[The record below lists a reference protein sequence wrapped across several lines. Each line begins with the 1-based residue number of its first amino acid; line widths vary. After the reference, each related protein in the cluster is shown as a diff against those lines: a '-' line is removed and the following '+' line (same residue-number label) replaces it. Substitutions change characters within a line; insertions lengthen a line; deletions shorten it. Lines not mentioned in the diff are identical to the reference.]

1 MMTEQPF
8 SVAWFLNMMTPSPEN
23 FFSRFAKTQQGDD
36 VITRLRDDLIGD
48 NLTIPGPFG
57 PKKLVYADYV
67 ASGRALGVIEQAVA
81 TQVLPYYA
89 NSHTEASF
97 CGQVMNRL
105 RHEAR
110 QIIARL
116 CGAEQGFATIFTGNG
131 ATAGLNRLV
140 HLLGVR
146 DAVRADECPLV
157 LIGPYEHHSN
167 ILPWRESGAELIEIA
182 EAPDGGPDLTQLEAH
197 LAAAD
202 RARLKI
208 GAFSSASNVTGI
220 VTDTDSV
227 TRLLKKYGAKS
238 VWDYAGGGPYLPID
252 MKAGTDAEKDAVVL
266 STHKFIGGPGAS
278 GVLIVREAAVT
289 TQEPTL
295 PGGGTVRFVSPW
307 SHDYSESVTA
317 REEAGTPDVVGN
329 IRAALCFL
337 VKDAIGAA
345 FMAERNQTLY
355 QQAYD
360 AWHANPHLEILGNPD
375 AKQHLPIFSF
385 RVKDADGK
393 LIHHQLFTRMLSDLY
408 GIQARGGCA
417 CAGPYAHRLLS
428 LGQDESMRMHE
439 AIRAGR
445 EVEKPGWVR
454 LNFSVLMDD
463 AKVAYILKSVNELAE
478 NASVIA
484 QSYLCDTATARF
496 KYQETLA
503 AE

>member
-1 MMTEQPF
+1 MMI
-8 SVAWFLNMMTPSPEN
+8 SSPEN
-23 FFSRFAKTQQGDD
+23 VFSRFAENLQGGD
-36 VITRLRDDLIGD
+36 VIGRLRVDLIGD
-48 NLTIPGPFG
+48 TLTIPGPFG
-57 PKKLVYADYV
+57 PKTLVYADYV
-67 ASGRALGVIEQAVA
+67 ASGRALGLIEQTVA

-97 CGQVMNRL
+97 CGQVMNRM

-110 QIIARL
+110 KIIARL

-146 DAVRADECPLV
+146 DAVRAGARPLV

-182 EAPDGGPDLTQLEAH
+182 EAPEGGPDLAQLEAH
-197 LAAAD
+197 LAAAAPD
-202 RARLKI
+202 RLKI

-278 GVLIVREAAVT
+278 GVLIVREAAVA

-307 SHDYSESVTA
+307 GHDYSGSVIA

-337 VKDAIGAA
+337 VKDALGAA
-345 FMAERNQTLY
+345 FMAERNQALY
-355 QQAYD
+355 QRAY
-360 AWHANPHLEILGNPD
+360 ACWHANPHLELLGNAQ

-385 RVKDADGK
+385 RVTDPEGNR
-393 LIHHQLFTRMLSDLY
+393 IHHQLFTRMLSDLY

-417 CAGPYAHRLLS
+417 CAGPYAHRLLA
-428 LGQDESMRMHE
+428 LGEAESMQMHE
-439 AIRAGR
+439 AIRAGQ

-463 AKVAYILKSVNELAE
+463 SKVDYILNAVNELAE
-478 NASVIA
+478 NAASLA
-484 QSYLCDTATARF
+484 RSYVCDVATARF
-496 KYQETLA
+496 RYQEPLA